1 MNDEYEDD
9 LRTNERTLTLR
20 VDIFFHATN
29 DL

>member
-20 VDIFFHATN
+20 VDIFFQAN